1 MIETV
6 ARNLRTAERF
16 LLAPP
21 LTAMFGTSS
30 VQVCD
35 ISAKGARFR
44 HAVPLEMGKKSVLKV
59 PLEGKAGPVSL
70 EAVVI
75 WTQPDAAPGQ
85 FVTGVRTYS
94 TPDLIDSLLEQLHAS
109 KRSNRIE
116 ELRSTDRFYVAPSLE
131 ATFG

>member
-1 MIETV
+1 MFEAA

-21 LTAMFGTSS
+21 LAATFGSS
-30 VQVCD
+30 TVSVCD

-94 TPDLIDSLLEQLHAS
+94 TPDLIDSLLEQLHA
-109 KRSNRIE
+109 
-116 ELRSTDRFYVAPSLE
+116 
-131 ATFG
+131 